1 MAKRQT
7 VSISIDAVENFIEKK
22 GWSNSHFC
30 KDIMGKGR
38 GWISEWKRRANFPSP
53 EEAAKMCVKFDCVP
67 EDIIVDI
74 EDQSIVSKILEK
86 EKAPTPIK
94 SVEAMYIAELANSLP
109 EQKRKDAVAFLLA
122 LQKEA
127 DSEKQ

>member
-22 GWSNSHFC
+22 GWSNSRFC

-38 GWISEWKRRANFPSP
+38 GWISEWKRGANFPSP

-86 EKAPTPIK
+86 EKAPAPVTGA
-94 SVEAMYIAELANSLP
+94 EAG
-109 EQKRKDAVAFLLA
+109 
-122 LQKEA
+122 EA
-127 DSEKQ
+127 KKAILNLIDDMSEDQLHKLETLIQAAKNVL